1 MIHPVRD
8 VVVISYFQRSFGKLV
23 VELNRIGEYVQ
34 GIIKLYH
41 EKNQWMSQEDKA
53 LWQYT
58 NIPWTMEQ
66 HEEVV
71 HPYTPSHCLLLYK
84 EI

>member
-1 MIHPVRD
+1 MLNLNKTAYSERQYNQSLPMIHPVRD

-41 EKNQWMSQEDKA
+41 EKNQ
-53 LWQYT
+53 
-58 NIPWTMEQ
+58 
-66 HEEVV
+66 
-71 HPYTPSHCLLLYK
+71 
-84 EI
+84 